1 MLNKIDF
8 ELKEI
13 KTENNHIDYYFICS
27 DNAQEEFK
35 NYYEDILIQKVI
47 FSEDEN
53 IVIMEC
59 NDNGYI
65 YNTLCSND
73 KLVKNLIKIF
83 SNFANQNNKKEVNK
97 NAVENAITAMER
109 LAKTMELF
117 ESEYEITDCAD
128 DEDDDLIPEIKK
140 SQISLEDY
148 IKKTTRP
155 FPKLIKTPP

>member
-1 MLNKIDF
+1 MLNKTDF

-13 KTENNHIDYYFICS
+13 KTENNHMDYYFICS
-27 DNAQEEFK
+27 DNAQGEFK

-65 YNTLCSND
+65 YNTLCGND

-83 SNFANQNNKKEVNK
+83 SNFTNQNNKKEVNK
-97 NAVENAITAMER
+97 NAVENAIAAMED
-109 LAKTMELF
+109 LAQSVEL
-117 ESEYEITDCAD
+117 SKLEYESDWAV
-128 DEDDDLIPEIKK
+128 EDYDNNLISEIKK

-148 IKKTTRP
+148 IKKQ
-155 FPKLIKTPP
+155 LYLSLN

>member
-1 MLNKIDF
+1 MLNKTDF

-13 KTENNHIDYYFICS
+13 KTENNHMDYYFICS

-65 YNTLCSND
+65 YNTLCGND

-97 NAVENAITAMER
+97 NAVENAIAAMED
-109 LAKTMELF
+109 LAQSVELF
-117 ESEYEITDCAD
+117 KLEYESDWV
-128 DEDDDLIPEIKK
+128 DEDYDNNLISEIKK

-148 IKKTTRP
+148 IKKTTIP